1 MGDLFVGLTWCGGI
15 LSCVAHR
22 EAGRSIR
29 SRRCAF
35 VRRSGRP
42 LVRSTRRLSSLA
54 SPRPPLAQENSS
66 RVGFFSFFPL
76 SRFSTS
82 SYMPSTPSAHA
93 QLTFPLPSFLPL
105 SQSQEADLVRL
116 KREARAKG
124 GFYVPPEAKVM
135 FVMRLRGLNDL
146 HPKTRKILQLM
157 RLRQIHNGIF
167 LRVNKAT
174 INMLKKVEPYVMFG
188 YPNLKTVKELIYK
201 RGYGKVNKQRI
212 PLTDNA
218 IIEKALGDKG
228 IICIEDLIHEIYTC
242 GPHFTACSN
251 FLWPFKLSAPLGGMT
266 KKRLHYIEG
275 GEAGNREDKINALV
289 RRMN

>member
-1 MGDLFVGLTWCGGI
+1 M
-15 LSCVAHR
+15 
-22 EAGRSIR
+22 
-29 SRRCAF
+29 RRGWGSSA
-35 VRRSGRP
+35 
-42 LVRSTRRLSSLA
+42 RRLPLRLA
-54 SPRPPLAQENSS
+54 LSPRALPRPPF
-66 RVGFFSFFPL
+66 RV
-76 SRFSTS
+76 R
-82 SYMPSTPSAHA
+82 PS
-93 QLTFPLPSFLPL
+93 LTEPPHPLPSRLEP
-105 SQSQEADLVRL
+105 SQEADLVRL

-124 GFYVPPEAKVM
+124 GFYVEPEAKLM

-174 INMLKKVEPYVMFG
+174 INALKKVEPYVMFG
-188 YPNLKTVKELIYK
+188 YPNLKTVRELIYK
-201 RGYGKVNKQRI
+201 RGYGKVNKQRV
-212 PLTDNA
+212 PLTDNS
-218 IIEKALGDKG
+218 IIEKALGEKTG
-228 IICIEDLIHEIYTC
+228 GAIICIEDLIHEIYTV

-251 FLWPFKLSAPLGGMT
+251 FLWPFKLSRPLGGMT

>member
-1 MGDLFVGLTWCGGI
+1 MVFMQYRVFFTRRSARNCVISTRQKEAAGFFTQETIKSLVLI
-15 LSCVAHR
+15 LSYSHHHLTSQPAVPETALKKR
-22 EAGRSIR
+22 KRDEAW
-29 SRRCAF
+29 A
-35 VRRSGRP
+35 
-42 LVRSTRRLSSLA
+42 A
-54 SPRPPLAQENSS
+54 KKAAAAAEAK
-66 RVGFFSFFPL
+66 
-76 SRFSTS
+76 
-82 SYMPSTPSAHA
+82 AHA
-93 QLTFPLPSFLPL
+93 EKNSKEIFKRAEKYVKEYRD
-105 SQSQEADLVRL
+105 QEADLVRL
-116 KREARAKG
+116 KRDASAKG
-124 GFYVPPEAKVM
+124 GFYVEPEAKLM

-146 HPKTRKILQLM
+146 HPQTRKVLQLM

-201 RGYGKVNKQRI
+201 RGYGKVNKQRV

-228 IICIEDLIHEIYTC
+228 IICVEDLVHEIYTV